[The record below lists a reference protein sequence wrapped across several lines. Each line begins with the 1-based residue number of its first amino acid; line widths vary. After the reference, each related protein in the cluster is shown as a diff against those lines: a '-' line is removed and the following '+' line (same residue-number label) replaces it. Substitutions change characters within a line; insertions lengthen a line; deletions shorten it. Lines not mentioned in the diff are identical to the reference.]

1 MNHVSDNTPGTTWKY
16 PEVPQSTQKY
26 LKVSRS
32 TSKYPEVPEH
42 HLVWS
47 SQFRAVCNSLKQ
59 FWTQR
64 VICRDGMGL
73 VIPEQPAYKSHR
85 RAVLIIETPD
95 WGELKT
101 LYCKNVLLP
110 KMCFCMW
117 KLTVSELSPRFLR
130 GGARIPGVQKNTKS
144 EDSWAV
150 YNFKII
156 WGGRKNYIIL
166 DMLHL

>member
-47 SQFRAVCNSLKQ
+47 SQFRAVCNSSKQ
-59 FWTQR
+59 FWTLR
-64 VICRDGMGL
+64 AICRDGMGL

-85 RAVLIIETPD
+85 RAVLIKKWKGKALISVCPLSTIRPKPGLLSTSFSPFWKVYIRFVEQTP
-95 WGELKT
+95 
-101 LYCKNVLLP
+101 
-110 KMCFCMW
+110 FSR
-117 KLTVSELSPRFLR
+117 TVDRNIGSLFLVKHFHAQLNQ
-130 GGARIPGVQKNTKS
+130 G
-144 EDSWAV
+144 
-150 YNFKII
+150 
-156 WGGRKNYIIL
+156 
-166 DMLHL
+166 

>member
-117 KLTVSELSPRFLR
+117 KLTVSDLSPRFPW
-130 GGARIPGVQKNTKS
+130 GGA
-144 EDSWAV
+144 
-150 YNFKII
+150 
-156 WGGRKNYIIL
+156 GRASLVCRRTQNLKTVGQYIISKSFEEVGRTTSY
-166 DMLHL
+166 